1 MSALDDVLAQPTGAR
16 FLRADLHVH
25 SYGASH
31 DVRDAML
38 DGIWNSGGWSSLTPQ
53 TEMLQSN

>member
-38 DGIWNSGGWSSLTPQ
+38 DGIWNSSSLTPQ
-53 TEMLQSN
+53 TKMLQSN